1 MGDRDYALWTI
12 CFIGIWQSFGFNMV
26 LYLAGLTSISKD
38 LYHAAEI
45 DGASSAW
52 ERFRLVTWPM
62 LGPTTVFV
70 ITITIIRSFQVFD
83 TVEAIFPDS
92 GGPGK
97 SAYVMMFAIYEKGIK
112 QNLLGTGAAIT
123 VIFLLFVVVI
133 TLIQRWLIDRRT
145 HYS

>member
-1 MGDRDYALWTI
+1 
-12 CFIGIWQSFGFNMV
+12 
-26 LYLAGLTSISKD
+26 
-38 LYHAAEI
+38 
-45 DGASSAW
+45 
-52 ERFRLVTWPM
+52 M

-70 ITITIIRSFQVFD
+70 VTITIIRSFQVFD

-133 TLIQRWLIDRRT
+133 TLIQRWLIDQRT

>member
-1 MGDRDYALWTI
+1 
-12 CFIGIWQSFGFNMV
+12 MV
-26 LYLAGLTSISKD
+26 LYLAGLTSISRD

-52 ERFRLVTWPM
+52 ERFRLITWPM

-70 ITITIIRSFQVFD
+70 VTITIIRSFQVFD

-133 TLIQRWLIDRRT
+133 TLIQRRLIDRRT